1 MNTKL
6 FSLLMALFFI
16 FGNVDHA
23 AAYSMV
29 EAPGVQPVAG
39 GFISKAARLGK
50 KGAKAGKA
58 RRASGVGAYAGGA
71 YATYRLTHD
80 APCGEAS
87 EAEETVAG
95 GTEPEEDA
103 AADDYSTR
111 RNAIIGILS
120 IFSLMIVACVYSHFA
135 SAAKEKARFKAESE
149 EILRRVGRPRKI
161 TSC

>member
-29 EAPGVQPVAG
+29 EAPGGQPVAG

-58 RRASGVGAYAGGA
+58 RRASGVGVCAGGA

-80 APCGEAS
+80 AQDDEVCET
-87 EAEETVAG
+87 EE
-95 GTEPEEDA
+95 EA
-103 AADDYSTR
+103 AANDYSTR

-120 IFSLMIVACVYSHFA
+120 IFGLMIAACVYSHFA

>member
-87 EAEETVAG
+87 EAEE
-95 GTEPEEDA
+95 DA

-120 IFSLMIVACVYSHFA
+120 IFGLMIVACVYSHFA

>member
-1 MNTKL
+1 
-6 FSLLMALFFI
+6 MALFFI

-87 EAEETVAG
+87 EAEE
-95 GTEPEEDA
+95 DA

-120 IFSLMIVACVYSHFA
+120 IFGLMIVACVYSHFA